1 MSKEVLLNNCNTNL
15 AETYVW
21 SMYFYKIDR
30 RSKEHPY
37 KFYKIRFKNDV
48 YLVNYA
54 QSLMSSVNKYQISAI
69 EDVQEYDGEN
79 TKVSCDKISLDN
91 ELIATKWTSFVRAL
105 SCASAEKI
113 LGKVNG
119 YVLFGTSKT
128 DTNKTITFIK
138 TANPITVLTNKKSV
152 FFTTTAE
159 DELDM
164 FADSVCRLYLNTDII
179 VLGTTMYTYNHNF
192 EVLFDIEKTMTKVK
206 ASAIDKMITTNALV
220 DNTSFKS
227 YASQYT
233 STRTF
238 ITLKEER
245 IERISKPENRQEIAS
260 MLEIELDE
268 SGKFVIDS
276 KEKAARMIKYL
287 CFKIFRDGET
297 NNVLEAT
304 SINTIKF

>member
-1 MSKEVLLNNCNTNL
+1 MSKEVLLNNCNVNL

-79 TKVSCDKISLDN
+79 TKVSCDKVSLDN

-138 TANPITVLTNKKSV
+138 TANPI
-152 FFTTTAE
+152 A
-159 DELDM
+159 
-164 FADSVCRLYLNTDII
+164 
-179 VLGTTMYTYNHNF
+179 
-192 EVLFDIEKTMTKVK
+192 
-206 ASAIDKMITTNALV
+206 
-220 DNTSFKS
+220 
-227 YASQYT
+227 
-233 STRTF
+233 
-238 ITLKEER
+238 
-245 IERISKPENRQEIAS
+245 
-260 MLEIELDE
+260 
-268 SGKFVIDS
+268 
-276 KEKAARMIKYL
+276 IKYGL
-287 CFKIFRDGET
+287 NFFAGGIIIAI
-297 NNVLEAT
+297 NIPYIAT
-304 SINTIKF
+304 DKALLIE